1 MSDLIVA
8 GAGMAGLAAAARA
21 RELGASVTVFEKAD
35 SAGGSMLLSS
45 GVIWRYASFEDFRAQ
60 CPDGDA
66 DLQRR
71 VHEQLDQ
78 DLDWLVSM
86 GAVVTEDSTG
96 NPLTA
101 GRRFDTASICDAL
114 GRDLDIRTSAPLESA
129 QSAASHPGRG
139 PGGEPCILATG
150 GFQADSWLVREWI
163 SAEPLLLRSNAG
175 SAGDGLRIGLEAGGV
190 YSAGMDQFYG
200 RAMPAVASLDASEWV
215 QSAQLYAK
223 HAVAI
228 ENSAGWAYPGEVDWP
243 ELRVVQWIARQP
255 GGRAWFVVGPDSLG
269 LETRY
274 GSVSDSIERARRL
287 GARVEQRDRG
297 VAVEVAAAITQTLGG
312 LRVDVDGRV
321 VRGDGSVVDGLWAA
335 GGDVGGV
342 ATGGYMS
349 NLAAA
354 LVMGKRAAESA
365 LA

>member
-1 MSDLIVA
+1 VTDLVVA

-21 RELGASVTVFEKAD
+21 RELGAEPLVVSPEI
-35 SAGGSMLLSS
+35 GGSMRLSS
-45 GVIWRYASFEDFRAQ
+45 GVVWRYSSFDEFRAQ
-60 CPDGDA
+60 CPDGDP
-66 DLQRR
+66 DLQRV

-78 DLDWLVSM
+78 DLDWLARL
-86 GAVVTEDSTG
+86 GAVVTDPSTG

-101 GRRFDTASICDAL
+101 GRRFDTQSVCDAL
-114 GRDLDIRTSAPLESA
+114 SRGVEVRLGDRIESLPDA
-129 QSAASHPGRG
+129 
-139 PGGEPCILATG
+139 PCILATG

-163 SAEPLLLRSNAG
+163 SAEPLLLRSNPA
-175 SAGDGLRIGLEAGGV
+175 SAGDGLRLGLAAGGV

-200 RAMPAVASLDASEWV
+200 RAMPAVSELDPSEWV
-215 QSAQLYAK
+215 QSAQLYAR

-228 ENSAGWAYPGEVDWP
+228 ENSAGWAYSGEVDWS

-255 GGRAWFVVGPDSLG
+255 GARAWFVVPDSALDAA
-269 LETRY
+269 TRY
-274 GSVSDSIERARRL
+274 GSVADSLARARRL
-287 GARVEQRDRG
+287 GARVEQRDQG

-321 VRGDGSVVDGLWAA
+321 LRADGSAVDGLWAA
-335 GGDVGGV
+335 GGDVGGI

-354 LVMGKRAAESA
+354 LVIGKRAAESA
-365 LA
+365 LG